1 MSDRRDFLKSFAAAA
16 LTPVLVGAA
25 DAEAAKP
32 EAHRHKVTRGDER
45 PKNVVLMICDD
56 LGYGDLGCYGSKI
69 PTPNLD
75 KLAAGGIRFT
85 HMNSAHPICSASR
98 AALLTGRYAE
108 RSHTMGAYY
117 PSASAPP
124 LPADRMLP
132 SMEQFMAQAHK
143 GAGGTATGGNSIHN
157 LNMGMSLEETTLANL
172 FHDRGYRT
180 EAIGKWHLGD
190 TPEYLPTARGFDS
203 YLGVPYS
210 DDMEPLPLI
219 RDTQIIEPE
228 TDRDQLTPRYTEE
241 ALRFLKA
248 GAGKPFFL
256 YLAYSYPHDP
266 ARASARFRGK
276 TGFGNYGDAIAEID
290 WSAGE
295 VIHTLQSIGELDNT
309 LVLFTSDHGPWYQG
323 SPGPLRGRKGTTFEG
338 GHRIPLIAH
347 WPAGIAAGKV
357 SAAWASNLDVVPT
370 LTALCKLGASPK
382 PLDGVDISQV
392 LLGHEDKVERKPI
405 LYFASS
411 TSKDG
416 SGLHC
421 ARKDQWKLRIAQAG
435 LGEIYI
441 SDYTSG
447 RTDFLLSRPELY
459 NLDND
464 PGESYDV
471 AHEHP
476 DVASEIMAGIE
487 AQMQTMP
494 DNVQC
499 AYQRLKRNVA
509 QPSTPPG
516 AAPRPHSDVPMP
528 AMIWI
533 PPDRR

>member
-1 MSDRRDFLKSFAAAA
+1 MSRLKFNLAALCVGFSALATSLYPAAQPQAIHKLVKVDASQLKGVVNFRDIGGYKTADGHTIRYNLLYRSGQLSA
-16 LTPVLVGAA
+16 LTPSDQRMLSTLRIRYEIDLRTESERAAAPSHWGPNAPEVINIPFIPRSDAAPPQHLTQVHAFLLSGYAGNAVRNAPTIGAVLHDLAQGDEPALLHCTGGQDRTGMTVTVLIDDFVAIQTYTRNLVGPEGDRKPAA
-25 DAEAAKP
+25 TARKTQMGWEFYP
-32 EAHRHKVTRGDER
+32 EALEHT
-45 PKNVVLMICDD
+45 
-56 LGYGDLGCYGSKI
+56 
-69 PTPNLD
+69 
-75 KLAAGGIRFT
+75 IRFT
-85 HMNSAHPICSASR
+85 AARCHRPIIVTENGIATEKEEERIEYTR
-98 AALLTGRYAE
+98 AALEGMFRCMRDGIPVSGYF
-108 RSHTMGAYY
+108 HW
-117 PSASAPP
+117 SAF
-124 LPADRMLP
+124 DNF
-132 SMEQFMAQAHK
+132 EW
-143 GAGGTATGGNSIHN
+143 T
-157 LNMGMSLEETTLANL
+157 E
-172 FHDRGYRT
+172 GYRP
-180 EAIGKWHLGD
+180 K
-190 TPEYLPTARGFDS
+190 
-203 YLGVPYS
+203 
-210 DDMEPLPLI
+210 
-219 RDTQIIEPE
+219 
-228 TDRDQLTPRYTEE
+228 
-241 ALRFLKA
+241 
-248 GAGKPFFL
+248 
-256 YLAYSYPHDP
+256 
-266 ARASARFRGK
+266 
-276 TGFGNYGDAIAEID
+276 FG
-290 WSAGE
+290 
-295 VIHTLQSIGELDNT
+295 
-309 LVLFTSDHGPWYQG
+309 
-323 SPGPLRGRKGTTFEG
+323 
-338 GHRIPLIAH
+338 LIA

-464 PGESYDV
+464 PDESYDV

-476 DVASEIMAGIE
+476 DVVSEIMAGIE

-494 DNVQC
+494 DNVQR
-499 AYQRLKRNVA
+499 AYQKLKRNAA